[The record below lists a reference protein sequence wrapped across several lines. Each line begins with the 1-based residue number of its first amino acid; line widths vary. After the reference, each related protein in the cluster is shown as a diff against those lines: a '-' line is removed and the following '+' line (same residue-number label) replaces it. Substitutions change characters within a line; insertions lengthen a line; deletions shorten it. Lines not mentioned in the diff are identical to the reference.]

1 MTGDLE
7 LLLPPAAAPSMLSRL
22 AQAVRPRKVLTVSEW
37 ADAERRLSSKG
48 SAEAGRW
55 VTARNPPTREPMDA
69 MSLRSPV
76 REVVLMWPI
85 QFAKTEVAL
94 NVVGY
99 TMDYAPGPIMVTLP
113 GEVSLNKWTA
123 QKLHP
128 MIEETPA
135 VRRSLVSTSS
145 REASNTR
152 TFKDFAGGQLFLEH
166 AGTSTRLKMT
176 SARTVIADEL
186 DEFAA
191 NLPSGDDPVEMLN
204 GRTSAFPSTF
214 KRLYISS
221 PQMKSTSR
229 TWYLWER
236 SDQRHY
242 HVACPHCGERQPLVW
257 AGLKWDTVVHS
268 SIPRRAW
275 YVCRDC
281 GGEIEEHHKTRMI
294 ERGGWV
300 PHAPDVTARR
310 GYTLNCLYYQ
320 LGLGPRWADLAQMW
334 LDAQGDQARLKTFVN
349 DRLAEPWEDKGT
361 AHVRANI
368 VQERAEPYA
377 LRTAPA
383 GVLRITAG
391 VDTQDDRFEVQITGW
406 GRGMS
411 FWVLD
416 YVVIPGDP
424 DADTTRA
431 ALTELL
437 NRPIQHACG
446 ALMQVEATS
455 VDMLG
460 HRTEAVKAWVRSRT
474 VRRPM
479 ASFGSTNST
488 APLLGKAKLQ
498 DVTWRGQ
505 NDKRGVHSYPIGT
518 VNAKHVLFGRLAADH
533 EAQQKWLHTPEPQ
546 RPAAPDRSCHFSDQ
560 VPPGYFEGLISEIYN
575 PSKNRFEKRRGSVRN
590 EPLDTWVHSYAA
602 AHHPE
607 LRLHRATRADWDL
620 WEAQLLARA
629 AAVREGPAGA
639 ASDQPALIEVRAP
652 AAPTDMPARA
662 SSPAAPRSGGRRW

>member
-1 MTGDLE
+1 VTGDLE

-431 ALTELL
+431 AHSA
-437 NRPIQHACG
+437 R
-446 ALMQVEATS
+446 
-455 VDMLG
+455 
-460 HRTEAVKAWVRSRT
+460 VRSADAGRGDF
-474 VRRPM
+474 RGHAR
-479 ASFGSTNST
+479 
-488 APLLGKAKLQ
+488 APY
-498 DVTWRGQ
+498 RG
-505 NDKRGVHSYPIGT
+505 R
-518 VNAKHVLFGRLAADH
+518 
-533 EAQQKWLHTPEPQ
+533 
-546 RPAAPDRSCHFSDQ
+546 
-560 VPPGYFEGLISEIYN
+560 EGLGAQS
-575 PSKNRFEKRRGSVRN
+575 
-590 EPLDTWVHSYAA
+590 
-602 AHHPE
+602 
-607 LRLHRATRADWDL
+607 HRATSHGEFRVNQQHSAAAGQGQAAGRDL
-620 WEAQLLARA
+620 ARPERQARRAQLSHRHRQRQARPLRPA
-629 AAVREGPAGA
+629 GGRSRGPAEVA
-639 ASDQPALIEVRAP
+639 AHA
-652 AAPTDMPARA
+652 
-662 SSPAAPRSGGRRW
+662 